1 MFLRGRGVLLRVH
14 HGGFVAVVVGGC
26 RCSVCKVTVG
36 SIAGHY
42 GRHTRKGISP
52 CCAAY
57 RHGVAI

>member
-1 MFLRGRGVLLRVH
+1 MFLHGQGVLLRVH
-14 HGGFVAVVVGGC
+14 RGGFVAVIVGGC
-26 RCSVCKVTVG
+26 HCLGCKVAVG
-36 SIAGHY
+36 SIAGHH